1 MVEEREQQV
10 EQHEQAIQQ
19 NYYKHQNYN
28 QMRNTIKKFEQFT
41 IKNTNSIKGGA
52 NGRGTR
58 TATGTTANSQST
70 KLL

>member
-1 MVEEREQQV
+1 M
-10 EQHEQAIQQ
+10 
-19 NYYKHQNYN
+19 KKS
-28 QMRNTIKKFEQFT
+28 IKKFEQFT

-58 TATGTTANSQST
+58 TASGTASSTQST